1 MNHRKARIVKSKKKR
16 VVKMLE
22 DSNIPGRY
30 RVEIWTGGENDLIFE
45 FNNKEDAQK
54 RFDDEKNLRGF

>member
-1 MNHRKARIVKSKKKR
+1 MKTAKKR
-16 VVKMLE
+16 VVKMIQ
-22 DSNIPGRY
+22 DPNIPGRY

-45 FNNKEDAQK
+45 FANKEDAQK